1 MNNDER
7 IVNRGCIIL
16 EFWEKEMTLKLTG
29 HFNDRFIT
37 IQPEK
42 KLIEFDAEELKTLCA
57 KEIYEAY
64 PEIFATLLDAKEYLW
79 FLQYDIN
86 DYLVRKPL
94 GKGTR
99 STFGVT
105 AKGKLFLN
113 EDEGCWTEYCNTDG
127 WEKEDKNIVV
137 KQLHKEVNEFGCNMS
152 KDSCEQLVDWIIE
165 AKTENKIINKPML
178 QGFNMDFESDEPLPM
193 QVFE

>member
-1 MNNDER
+1 MEDMRCSISKGYE
-7 IVNRGCIIL
+7 IEKFKG
-16 EFWEKEMTLKLTG
+16 KEMRLKLIGFFDDAFVTVET
-29 HFNDRFIT
+29 DK
-37 IQPEK
+37 E
-42 KLIEFDAEELKTLCA
+42 LIEFTAEELKLLCA
-57 KEIYEAY
+57 KKMHETYS
-64 PEIFATLLDAKEYLW
+64 EIFNTPERAGQHLW